1 MQRQRVVDFRPDFSS
16 REEFAQLVPA
26 PNANHILMKHMFGLR
41 TLREQAHRRAVFV
54 RTLFGTAPRS
64 QPGAGE
70 QLVVGR
76 GVPLP
81 PLVPFRD
88 VWQLHA
94 QHRGLNSVH
103 ASVPA
108 KFVVIVAP
116 RTAVVAELSHALGHL
131 RTGRGDNSRVPV
143 GAQVFGGIE
152 TEGGGYTERARS
164 TPAPLG
170 ANRLRGVFDDGN
182 REFLGVFLNDAVECV
197 HVGALAVKMYGKNR
211 TKIFGSL
218 RLDLPYNERGI
229 QIQRA
234 GIDVDEDWRR
244 ARPHNCAR
252 RGKEAEGGGDD
263 RVPGL
268 YASGNE
274 RQPERLRSGR
284 ATDGAGRSC
293 QRGNLTLKRLDL
305 GTENEA
311 LRIAHTRDGGQH
323 FFADAI
329 VLASQVKQR
338 NGLGRG
344 VW

>member
-70 QLVVGR
+70 QLVIGR

-131 RTGRGDNSRVPV
+131 RTGRGDDSRVPV

-152 TEGGGYTERARS
+152 TERGGYTERARS

-170 ANRLRGVFDDGN
+170 ANRPRGVFDDGN

-234 GIDVDEDWRR
+234 GLD
-244 ARPHNCAR
+244 
-252 RGKEAEGGGDD
+252 
-263 RVPGL
+263 
-268 YASGNE
+268 ASGDE

-329 VLASQVKQR
+329 VLPSQVKQR

-344 VW
+344 ASWRR